1 MAESALKKRSR
12 LVEFIGKATSSAGLT
27 IIFTILTAVV
37 ATIIA
42 GPFTLLNAVVT
53 GGMWALLA
61 AGLSLVFGVMN
72 LVNFAHG
79 EFFMIGGLTA
89 YYVFT
94 PISDYLK
101 ANPSPVLS
109 AVAPFAGIIAA
120 TLTGA
125 IVGVILEKLVFYQ
138 LRKRTKEQWVMN
150 SFLLTVG
157 ISVII
162 INGVQI
168 IWGTN
173 YKGITSYWDAQ
184 PLEILGIFIS
194 IDRLVV
200 FVLAMVTMAV
210 FWYFLRRT
218 TTGRAIRA
226 VSQDE
231 TGAQMVGIDLNR
243 IQVLTLALSSALAA
257 MAGASL
263 LFMFPSYPT
272 VGLKPLYIAWY
283 VVILVGLGNV
293 AGALVGGFIVALLQT
308 LTGYFIGVTWD
319 DVIPT
324 AFVMLI
330 LLIRPSGLF
339 GSEVKGIHEQ

>member
-1 MAESALKKRSR
+1 MADTAVQKRSPMIELLGR
-12 LVEFIGKATSSAGLT
+12 LTSSAGIT
-27 IIFTILTAVV
+27 IVATIVVAVV

-42 GPFTLLNAVVT
+42 GPFTLVNAIVT
-53 GGMWALLA
+53 GGMWALMA

-101 ANPSPVLS
+101 THPSPVLN
-109 AVAPFAGIIAA
+109 ALAPFAGFIAA
-120 TLTGA
+120 A
-125 IVGVILEKLVFYQ
+125 IVGALVGVVLEKLVFYQ

-168 IWGTN
+168 LWGTN
-173 YKGITSYWDAQ
+173 YKGITSYWDAK
-184 PLEILGIFIS
+184 PLDVFGIS
-194 IDRLVV
+194 ISVDRAVV
-200 FVLAMVTMAV
+200 FVLAMVIMIV

-218 TTGRAIRA
+218 RTGRAIRA

-257 MAGASL
+257 TAGASL

-283 VVILVGLGNV
+283 VVILAGLGNV